1 MKLFTKIAIPLLC
14 SGMIFFT
21 GYKDVEHKK
30 QEIKSVVKSLET
42 EEYLQDRWEWKWKH
56 HTDILKEK
64 LASAED
70 MLEKPGLLRTFY
82 KKDLKNLESTISKV
96 LSKEHADKLVS
107 SAVYHLDLD
116 PEYYHFIEC
125 AEKELSVA
133 FYIYEK
139 LNMPEEELK
148 ILKWTCLPRKDSNG
162 KRSEDNRR
170 DYAYG
175 LLYFKEGKKMAED
188 CSYVDAPY
196 LLKKAYSQFIKAGK
210 ITFGFEENPYIL
222 EHSKKFKEEIKT
234 LWPRSHYSAGKYL
247 YNEGYFN
254 QAEKS
259 FINAQ
264 KLGYD
269 VSEDLEKV
277 RYDIKNHPERNKNR
291 IEWIVGSAG
300 MTLTLSDGKGTV
312 EFNETKNLNK

>member
-1 MKLFTKIAIPLLC
+1 MKCWTKLAIPLLC

-21 GYKDVEHKK
+21 GYKNVENKK
-30 QEIKSVVKSLET
+30 QEIKSVVKVLET
-42 EEYLQDRWEWKWKH
+42 EEYLDRGDWERKH
-56 HTDILKEK
+56 SVKVLKEK
-64 LASAED
+64 LASAEGI
-70 MLEKPGLLRTFY
+70 LEKPGLLKVFY
-82 KKDLKNLESTISKV
+82 KKDLKNLESTVDKT
-96 LSKEHADKLVS
+96 LSKEYADKLIS

-116 PEYYHFIEC
+116 PEYDFFTKC

-162 KRSEDNRR
+162 KKSEDNRR
-170 DYAYG
+170 DYAYA

-210 ITFGFEENPYIL
+210 ITFGFEENSYIL
-222 EHSKKFKEEIKT
+222 EQSKKFKEEIRN
-234 LWPRSHYSAGKYL
+234 LWPRAHYSVGKYL
-247 YNEGYFN
+247 YEEGYFN

-259 FINAQ
+259 FVNAQ

-269 VSEDLEKV
+269 VSEELKKV

-291 IEWIVGSAG
+291 TEWITGSAG
-300 MTLTLSDGKGTV
+300 AMITLSDGKGTV
-312 EFNETKNLNK
+312 EFHETENLK